1 MVVDYETKD
10 FKVKGGVN
18 DFKFKMEEN
27 KR

>member
-1 MVVDYETKD
+1 LIVDYETKD
-10 FKVKGGVN
+10 FKVKGEVN